1 MSDIYNKEEYNKIPV
16 CYCENCLSLK
26 IRTLGDTDLAYC
38 DNCGST
44 EVLQCDIENWK
55 TLYKNKYNKEY

>member
-44 EVLQCDIENWK
+44 EVLQCDIEN
-55 TLYKNKYNKEY
+55 